1 MALDGA
7 FLHMIQGE
15 IDCLLEGRID
25 KVYQPSRESVILG
38 FRTKQGAR
46 KLLISAAPSS
56 ARVHMTQVAV
66 DNPAKPPMF
75 CMLLRKHLT
84 GGRLIAI
91 RQDGLERI
99 LFLDFQCTNELGDS
113 VVITLACEIMGRCS
127 NLVVIRQDGTILD
140 CLRRFRIPGAYGTAG
155 YDLRHA
161 PQREA
166 ALPAGCG
173 SGCTDPAGYT
183 HAAGKAGKAT
193 GGRHGGHFPFAG
205 TGVGVLRLSGQ

>member
-15 IDCLLEGRID
+15 LDCLLEGRID

-38 FRTKQGAR
+38 FRTKQGA
-46 KLLISAAPSS
+46 KTLLISAAPSS

-140 CLRRFRIPGAYGTAG
+140 CLRRVDNDFISAFYKNIDNFKQFTFNLCFSGKRI
-155 YDLRHA
+155 
-161 PQREA
+161 EN
-166 ALPAGCG
+166 
-173 SGCTDPAGYT
+173 
-183 HAAGKAGKAT
+183 K
-193 GGRHGGHFPFAG
+193 
-205 TGVGVLRLSGQ
+205 